1 MRGDWNS
8 FSQLLGGG
16 GAECFHWWKEI
27 KIHNHLHNSAISMKI
42 WEVPFLYCKTMANV
56 QH

>member
-27 KIHNHLHNSAISMKI
+27 KIHNHLHNSAISMKT